1 MSKFIFSLGKIDRKL
16 ILPLIHI
23 ILFSLVFL
31 YGTNREQNMA
41 TLFIEYLSLA
51 IGEIM
56 AFFISIAF
64 KYKRVSYKKKK
75 TAKNYLKDFSIFFII
90 DFIFVLTYLFFLLSL
105 KDEETDL
112 FREIYINDTIEI
124 IFITIVT
131 YYILKYKYY
140 IHHIICIILIAILGI
155 IIDLLLDH
163 FPHLNIPTVIN
174 SIVYIAIDS
183 LFYVYIKYLIEYKYY
198 YFLDILFIVGVI
210 DFVLY
215 FLSMIIILLVQKIN
229 NTNTLIFEFY
239 YYYEDFGIWKMIS
252 DFLFWLIIYGFLG
265 GIIEFLILDKLTPNY
280 VIISF
285 LIARIPASII
295 LSEDQDRWIMLVVSI
310 FQIIFLLFYLEIFEF
325 NFCSL
330 NKNTKRNISQR
341 GDNQT
346 FSVNDDDISI
356 KGYDVS
362 DMIKNAEREM
372 EEKAE
377 EKDNSTLY

>member
-23 ILFSLVFL
+23 ILVSLVFL
-31 YGTNREQNMA
+31 YETKREQNMA
-41 TLFIEYLSLA
+41 TLFFEYLSLA

-56 AFFISIAF
+56 TFFISIAF

-75 TAKNYLKDFSIFFII
+75 TDKNYLKDFSIFFII

-112 FREIYINDTIEI
+112 FRNIYINDTIEI
-124 IFITIVT
+124 IFIT
-131 YYILKYKYY
+131 
-140 IHHIICIILIAILGI
+140 ILIAILGI
-155 IIDLLLDH
+155 IIDLLLDN
-163 FPHLNIPTVIN
+163 FSHLNIQTAIN
-174 SIVYIAIDS
+174 SIIYIAIDS
-183 LFYVYIKYLIEYKYY
+183 LLYVYIKYLIEYKYY

-215 FLSMIIILLVQKIN
+215 FLSMIIIVLVQKIN

-239 YYYEDFGIWKMIS
+239 YYYEEIGIWKMIFDS
-252 DFLFWLIIYGFLG
+252 LFWLIVNGFLG

-295 LSEDQDRWIMLVVSI
+295 LSEDQDRWLMLVVSI
-310 FQIIFLLFYLEIFEF
+310 LQVIFLLFYLEIFEC

-346 FSVNDDDISI
+346 FCADDDEITI
-356 KGYDVS
+356 KGYDFS
-362 DMIKNAEREM
+362 DMLKNDQGET
-372 EEKAE
+372 EEKTD
-377 EKDNSTLY
+377 KDSSTLY